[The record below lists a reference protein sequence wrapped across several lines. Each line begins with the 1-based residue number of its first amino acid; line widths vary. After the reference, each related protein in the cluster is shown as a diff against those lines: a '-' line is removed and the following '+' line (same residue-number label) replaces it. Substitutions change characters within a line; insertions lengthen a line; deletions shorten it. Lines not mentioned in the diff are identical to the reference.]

1 MENFDWTSFTKR
13 IAIKAPL
20 KQLYEAWTT
29 ASGIERW
36 FLSSA
41 EYKDAS
47 QQGIPRTSL
56 LTPGS
61 TYVWR
66 WYLYDDTETGRITE
80 TNGTDFL
87 QFTFAGECFVDINLR
102 QQDEYVVV
110 ELKQHNIPTDEK
122 SKQDIRLGCATG
134 WAFYLVNLKS
144 VYEGGLDL
152 RNKDERFRP
161 PMVNN

>member
-13 IAIKAPL
+13 IAVKAPI
-20 KQLYEAWTT
+20 KQLYEGWTT

-41 EYKDAS
+41 EYKDANG
-47 QQGIPRTSL
+47 QPVMRTSL
-56 LTPGS
+56 LPAGS
-61 TYVWR
+61 TYTWW
-66 WYLYDDTETGRITE
+66 WYLYDKAETGKVTE
-80 TNGTDFL
+80 ANGSDFI
-87 QFTFAGECFVDINLR
+87 QFTFAGDCIVDVHLKE
-102 QQDEYVVV
+102 QDEYVVI
-110 ELKQHNIPTDEK
+110 ELTQRNIPTDEQ

-134 WAFYLVNLKS
+134 WSFYLVNLKS

-152 RNKDERFRP
+152 RNKDERFMP

>member
-1 MENFDWTSFTKR
+1 MENFNWTSFTKR
-13 IAIKAPL
+13 IAVKAPL

-41 EYKDAS
+41 EYADANGQS
-47 QQGIPRTSL
+47 VSRTSL
-56 LTPGS
+56 LKSGS
-61 TYVWR
+61 TYSWK
-66 WYLYDDTETGRITE
+66 WYLYDDTETGKINE
-80 TNGTDFL
+80 ANGSDFL
-87 QFTFAGECFVDINLR
+87 QFTFAGECLVDVKLE
-102 QQDEYVVV
+102 QVDEYVLVQ
-110 ELKQHNIPTDEK
+110 LTQHNIPTDEK

-152 RNKDERFRP
+152 RNKDERFMP